1 MNAQKII
8 NFHTEIQVLLINA
21 YKERGIDT
29 VEKINQLT
37 AKSKLEDALWKI
49 PEAGQKN
56 NPRYISQ
63 GIKTIRDIL
72 DRNGFKRHPKSIW
85 TEKDIQLLI
94 QNHSSEIPSTDP
106 DYYKYQFEH
115 VVEKQTLIPL
125 LFKAKNDD
133 EIRYILSTYNIG
145 CLVLAHEHKDLPDK
159 LFEINDPWIRYK
171 TSRIKVWDTK
181 ENKFII

>member
-1 MNAQKII
+1 MNAQEII

-21 YKERGIDT
+21 YKERGVDT

-56 NPRYISQ
+56 NPRYISE

-85 TEKDIQLLI
+85 TKKDIQLLI

-125 LFKAKNDD
+125 LFKANNDD
-133 EIRYILSTYNIG
+133 EIRHILSTYNIG
-145 CLVLAHEHKDLPDK
+145 CLVLMHEHKVLPNRHFD
-159 LFEINDPWIRYK
+159 ENNPWARYK
-171 TSRIKVWDTK
+171 KARIKVWDNFD
-181 ENKFII
+181 NKFI